1 MSGESSQ
8 THEKPQTQRQT
19 HVHGVPDQQTTPD
32 GTSLESLGNAQALQ
46 FLGQHATGAG
56 ALQRRAVQ
64 QLAPILGNQQTLQR
78 VFPDEAVADGAIG
91 EQEGGVPIGEEAIP
105 AEMHDFLARGMLPSD
120 KGEDLVPSS
129 GGGLGGFNA
138 KFDPASRALIVTVN
152 VGVTFVNG
160 LQIDSSTGKVDPDGT
175 GLDLSDPDEL
185 DSFNELAA
193 HAINLDG
200 NTALSTADKQ
210 SIVDSQWRWAG
221 EENTWMS
228 GYRSSVEQAWS
239 GQHFFVN
246 KEWGELKSNVRVVVN
261 VHSGTGKLDHCNA
274 KIVKTPPPPLDIG
287 AYVQRGSATDPN
299 DQELIMSSS
308 SVGPRPDNLLK
319 QKLFFANNSA
329 SLDKA
334 SSQPGGA
341 GTDGRTFLQ
350 QYINTYKSAAGNDG
364 QPIQIIGRAS
374 STGAAAHNQTLS
386 EQRAAAVENFLV
398 SGGISATNAQ
408 RTTDSGEGETGSG
421 SEAEFRRVDL
431 TVGDGVAQNVA
442 AHEFGHMLGLDDE
455 YATSAPGTGLIS
467 GTGNAVGTAVDH
479 NDLNNNAGQDLGI
492 DGAVSEN
499 NDNIMSL
506 GNTVAP
512 QHYSVFHFALE
523 KVTTKGWEYGGPGDA
538 PSVIPGTPV
547 PGGVIT

>member
-8 THEKPQTQRQT
+8 THEKPQKQRQA
-19 HVHGVPDQQTTPD
+19 HVHGVPEGLTAPEGISQ
-32 GTSLESLGNAQALQ
+32 ESLGNAQALQ

-64 QLAPILGNQQTLQR
+64 QLAPLLGNHQTLQR
-78 VFPDEAVADGAIG
+78 VFPDEAIA
-91 EQEGGVPIGEEAIP
+91 EQEVGVPIGEEAIP
-105 AEMHDFLARGMLPSD
+105 AEMNDFLARGMLPSE
-120 KGEDLVPSS
+120 KGEDLVPAS

-138 KFDPASRALIVTVN
+138 KFDPNSRALIVTVN
-152 VGVTFVNG
+152 VGVTFING
-160 LQIDSSTGKVDPDGT
+160 MQFDASTGTVAADGA
-175 GLDLSDPDEL
+175 GLDLSDATEVRRHNQL
-185 DSFNELAA
+185 KA
-193 HAINLDG
+193 HANNING
-200 NTALSTADKQ
+200 NTSLSAADKQ
-210 SIVDSQWRWAG
+210 TLVDTQWRWAG

-246 KEWGELKSNVRVVVN
+246 KEWSQLKSNVRVVVN
-261 VHSGTGKLDHCNA
+261 VHAGTGKLDHCNA
-274 KIVKTPPPPLDIG
+274 KIVKTPPNPLDIG
-287 AYVQRGSATDPN
+287 AVVQRGSATDPN

-308 SVGPRPDNLLK
+308 SVGPRSDNLLK

-329 SLDKA
+329 SLDTA
-334 SSQPGGA
+334 SSGPGGT
-341 GTDGRTFLQ
+341 GTPGRTFLT
-350 QYINTYKSAAGNDG
+350 QYITTYKSAAGNDG
-364 QPIQIIGRAS
+364 QPIEIVGRAS
-374 STGAAAHNQTLS
+374 STGQAAYNQTLS

-408 RTTDSGEGETGSG
+408 RTTDSGSG
-421 SEAEFRRVDL
+421 ADGASSEAEWRRVDL
-431 TVGDGVAQNVA
+431 TVGDGQAQNVA